1 LLCLGASVRS
11 RNALGQTALHIA
23 AEFSSKA
30 LCALLIEY
38 KADVEAIDDAGM
50 SVLFYAILSTRSVV
64 VSFICDEIQKVI
76 TKEKKISCRFS

>member
-1 LLCLGASVRS
+1 
-11 RNALGQTALHIA
+11 
-23 AEFSSKA
+23 
-30 LCALLIEY
+30 LLIEY